1 MCNRFGSRSS
11 TKNNVALVYFSLGNL
26 QMKNRS
32 SFHSIFLL
40 SIFTSKQMSEFG
52 LNLLLRP
59 IIEIIK
65 KLEEGVEMD
74 LQGKF
79 VKVFGTLAVVVADN
93 LASHE
98 IGGFKT
104 GFARGFRKCRF
115 CLATAEDINS
125 KYCQE
130 SFILRNK
137 EDHDMWCE
145 LINSASNAG
154 EKLHYSR
161 VYGIHHKSILNDL
174 KYFHVIEGLPPDAM
188 HDILEGIMPKQIA
201 KLLHLLA
208 IQKKLINLNQLN
220 HMIQNFMYGP
230 NEIKS
235 KPTLIKLKHLKR
247 HSLRKPSSQI
257 ATLATILPLLIGKV
271 VPMRMKRW
279 QAFIHPTFGNKSY
292 RV

>member
-1 MCNRFGSRSS
+1 MILLIKQLERLLNLDEIFSSVYDNTSSGQTSWTLFTKIEYGIGLRRNKFFQKHPNALQIILYLDEVQMCNPLGSRSS
-11 TKNNVALVYFSLGNL
+11 TKNKVALVYFWLGNL
-26 QMKNRS
+26 EMKHRS

-52 LNLLLRP
+52 LNLLLRQ

-93 LASHE
+93 LGSHQ

-137 EDHDMWCE
+137 EDHDMWCG
-145 LINSASNAG
+145 LINSASIAG
-154 EKLHYSR
+154 KKLHYSR

-174 KYFHVIEGLPPDAM
+174 KYFHEIEGLPPDAM
-188 HDILEGIMPKQIA
+188 HDILEGIMP
-201 KLLHLLA
+201 
-208 IQKKLINLNQLN
+208 
-220 HMIQNFMYGP
+220 
-230 NEIKS
+230 
-235 KPTLIKLKHLKR
+235 
-247 HSLRKPSSQI
+247 
-257 ATLATILPLLIGKV
+257 
-271 VPMRMKRW
+271 
-279 QAFIHPTFGNKSY
+279 
-292 RV
+292 